1 MKPRLKPDEVEEYVG
16 NSATLAALLEVS
28 AYPKPGNVHRL
39 RDFHDTTYEHFLAG
53 ATALG
58 RVMGQVAR
66 RAAEIGEPGKAEM
79 GRGVLKAV
87 KAVNRW
93 HRGGNTHLGVALL
106 FTPLSTAAGLTLINR
121 APTAETLREELVEA
135 IRKAG
140 VEDTLKLVEAVAL
153 AAPPHVLR
161 GADKLDVTNTET
173 RIQVVKDRVTP
184 IELFRLCQ
192 KRDIICREWVTG
204 FKVVFQEGYPT
215 LLQGLEKGLSIN
227 KATVQTFLTILA
239 NHLDS
244 LIQRKAGKAEAK
256 RVSEKAAEILAS
268 GGVSTPRGTNLI
280 DQLDQE
286 LSKSQGLL
294 NPGTTADL
302 TAASLFVLLLEGWRP

>member
-1 MKPRLKPDEVEEYVG
+1 MKPRLKPEEVEEYVG

-66 RAAEIGEPGKAEM
+66 RASEIGDPGKAGM
-79 GRGVLKAV
+79 GRGVLEAV
-87 KAVNRW
+87 EAVNRW

-106 FTPLSTAAGLTLINR
+106 FTPLSTAASLTLVNR
-121 APTAETLREELVEA
+121 APTAETLREKLVEA

-140 VEDTLKLVEAVAL
+140 VDDTLKLVEAVAL

-161 GADKLDVTNTET
+161 GTDKLDVTNTET
-173 RIQVVKDRVTP
+173 RIQVVQDRATP

-192 KRDIICREWVTG
+192 KRDAICREWLTY
-204 FKVVFQEGYPT
+204 FVVDEEDEALRELAQ
-215 LLQGLEKGLSIN
+215 
-227 KATVQTFLTILA
+227 KAPSTNCKDYGKTSYEIYKEVD
-239 NHLDS
+239 LDFTQVDPA
-244 LIQRKAGKAEAK
+244 LFAP
-256 RVSEKAAEILAS
+256 AEITLTSAK
-268 GGVSTPRGTNLI
+268 T
-280 DQLDQE
+280 
-286 LSKSQGLL
+286 
-294 NPGTTADL
+294 GTTF
-302 TAASLFVLLLEGWRP
+302 TAGRVNHKLIKKLALG